1 MIILKILLGLVG
13 LGFVI
18 LIHELGHFLG
28 ARLTGIT
35 VERFS
40 IGWGKRLFTWK
51 GKKTEYCL
59 SLLPIGGYCK
69 MKGDEMF
76 KQAIDQNLENIPYEK
91 GAYYSASPL
100 RRIITVIMGPAF
112 SLLFPVLILACVWY
126 FGFTVQTQGNRII
139 LAADYSFSGDMNKPT
154 AAQRA
159 GLKTGDRIVA
169 IDGIRT
175 DTGADVQEN
184 IAPYAKETKSLTV
197 ERDGSDL
204 TVSLTPELDAKTGA
218 GRIGVYFWTDP
229 VIASVAPNSAAYLAG
244 FRAGDRIVQVNG
256 KPVANTVDL
265 AAALDSKPQT
275 VSMRINRGGVE
286 SDANLVLTYSETNE
300 SNLGIAFKSFE
311 YRTPRYTIPGAVA
324 KGWNEMEKTLVLSV
338 RSIALLFKGV
348 DATQAI
354 SGPVRT
360 TVIVGDVA
368 IQGFSAGFGQG
379 LSVIFNFLSVLSI
392 AIFLTQ
398 MLPIPALDG
407 GQTLLFIIELVSRRR
422 LKTKFVYYF
431 QMVGTVLVV
440 GLMFF
445 ALFGDVLY
453 LFNK

>member
-1 MIILKILLGLVG
+1 M
-13 LGFVI
+13 
-18 LIHELGHFLG
+18 
-28 ARLTGIT
+28 
-35 VERFS
+35 
-40 IGWGKRLFTWK
+40 
-51 GKKTEYCL
+51 
-59 SLLPIGGYCK
+59 
-69 MKGDEMF
+69 
-76 KQAIDQNLENIPYEK
+76 
-91 GAYYSASPL
+91 
-100 RRIITVIMGPAF
+100 
-112 SLLFPVLILACVWY
+112 
-126 FGFTVQTQGNRII
+126 
-139 LAADYSFSGDMNKPT
+139 
-154 AAQRA
+154 
-159 GLKTGDRIVA
+159 
-169 IDGIRT
+169 
-175 DTGADVQEN
+175 
-184 IAPYAKETKSLTV
+184 
-197 ERDGSDL
+197 
-204 TVSLTPELDAKTGA
+204 
-218 GRIGVYFWTDP
+218 
-229 VIASVAPNSAAYLAG
+229 
-244 FRAGDRIVQVNG
+244 
-256 KPVANTVDL
+256 
-265 AAALDSKPQT
+265 
-275 VSMRINRGGVE
+275 
-286 SDANLVLTYSETNE
+286 
-300 SNLGIAFKSFE
+300 NLGIAFKSFE